1 VPGGFPARRLAAAL
15 SLACACAA
23 APAAAQRVPVPQAP
37 APRPAQARADT
48 TPRDT
53 TRHRAVAP
61 PDSLYNAL
69 LRLPGYTPV
78 EYQADSAQF
87 DNSTRTLR
95 LRGGAVVTREGTTLN
110 AVDSI
115 VYRERS
121 RFVEAYGKPKVTG
134 QGEDIA
140 GNVMFYDLNTKR
152 ASVRGARTKVAEN
165 GMWYVEGNVTS
176 EAAERVYAT
185 SSTFT
190 TDDRPE
196 PAYHFKAD
204 RIMVVRDRLLVGR
217 PAVLY
222 FRNVPVMALP
232 FIVQNL
238 EKGRRSGLLIPQF
251 DVNDIVRTS
260 PRHTERG
267 TGREISNLGYY
278 WALNQYMGVQ
288 MAGSWR
294 SGSYRSLAGGLD
306 FRVLRSFLDGGV
318 TFENYWRS
326 DAQARNFNLAARSS
340 WKPSERTDLSVQAN
354 YASSSSF
361 ERQRTIDPARATAT
375 LHSSASLG
383 RRFDWGNVNLSS
395 ELSQSL
401 ASDDKQSTLPS
412 LSVSVNPI
420 TLFRSA
426 DPEHAG
432 FFNDATLNL
441 GLNGTRRTQT
451 PGNSLRARQPA
462 TTSTSLDAA
471 PSLSL
476 HSLTLGTSFAYA
488 RDELAGLAAIDS
500 AQAVSGTPASRLAA
514 IRPFGISRASWSAST
529 SYQFRL
535 IGTTTFSPSVSLSQ
549 NFVSMDDSV
558 TNHARIDAP
567 PLEALG
573 RWVSSPARVNFGATV
588 SADLFGFFPGVGPYS
603 GIRHHVKP
611 GLQYGYTPGF
621 APTAVQR
628 AVFGSSST
636 AAQNKLT
643 LSLDQT
649 FEGKLREPRPTEQR
663 RDSTSADSAAAPAAQ
678 APSDAR
684 KVTILAI
691 NTSALTYDFNPVP
704 ISRQDL
710 LNPRFVTSD
719 ITNTIRS
726 DLLGGLNM
734 TVGHNLFRRELNDS
748 GQVVR
753 RHFAPYL
760 TSFSTS
766 FTLGQSSAIFR
777 FLGLYHEPNANSRG
791 DQPTRPDTTSQRL
804 QNPQAGNSAFG
815 NTQQAGGGPWS
826 ASIRYS
832 LQRSRPDVDT
842 LGRVSFANNQ
852 DLSGSLQ
859 FYPTKNWGVSWNTSY
874 SVTGHAFTQHS
885 LSFTRNLYRWQAN
898 FDFFRTATG
907 NTAFSFRVHL
917 IDLPDLKFDYR
928 ESNLGF
934 DRPQTLTTP

>member
-1 VPGGFPARRLAAAL
+1 VPARFPATRLAAAA
-15 SLACACAA
+15 ACVIALCA
-23 APAAAQRVPVPQAP
+23 APAAAQRVPAPQAP
-37 APRPAQARADT
+37 APRATPARADT

-53 TRHRAVAP
+53 THRRAVAP

-69 LRLPGYTPV
+69 LKLPGYTPV

-87 DNSTRTLR
+87 DNATRTLR
-95 LRGGAVVTREGTTLN
+95 LRGGAQVVREGTTLD
-110 AVDSI
+110 AADSI

-140 GNVMFYDLNTKR
+140 GNVMFYDLTTRR

-165 GMWYVEGNVTS
+165 GVWFVEGNVTS
-176 EAAERVYAT
+176 EAAERIYAT

-204 RIMVVRDRLLVGR
+204 RVMVVRDRLLVGR

-232 FIVQNL
+232 FIVQPL
-238 EKGRRSGLLIPQF
+238 EKGRHSGLLTPQF

-288 MAGSWR
+288 AAGSWR
-294 SGSYRSLAGGLD
+294 SGSYKSLAGGLD

-326 DAQARNFNLAARSS
+326 DAATKNFNLAAHSS

-361 ERQRTIDPARATAT
+361 ERQRTIDPTRTTAS
-375 LHSSASLG
+375 LHSNASLG
-383 RRFDWGNVNLSS
+383 RRFDWGNLNLSS
-395 ELSQSL
+395 ELTQSL
-401 ASDDKQSTLPS
+401 ADDSKQSTFPS
-412 LSVSVNPI
+412 VSVSVNPI
-420 TLFRSA
+420 TLFRSG
-426 DPEHAG
+426 DPEHSG

-441 GLNGTRRTQT
+441 GLNGSRRTQT
-451 PGNSLRARQPA
+451 PGNSFQARQPV

-471 PSLSL
+471 PSLTL
-476 HSLTLGTSFAYA
+476 HDLSLGTSFNYS
-488 RDELAGLAAIDS
+488 RDELGGLAAIDS
-500 AQAVSGTPASRLAA
+500 ASAVSGTRPDLLSA
-514 IRPFGISRASWSAST
+514 IAPFSVSRASWSAST
-529 SYQFRL
+529 GYTFHL
-535 IGTTTFSPSVSLSQ
+535 VGTTTFNPTVSLSQ
-549 NFVSMDDSV
+549 NLISVQDSV
-558 TNHARIDAP
+558 RNHARLDAP
-567 PLEALG
+567 PPEAFG
-573 RWVSSPARVNFGATV
+573 RWVSSPPRLNFGASV
-588 SADLFGFFPGVGPYS
+588 SADLFGFFPGVGPYAA
-603 GIRHHVKP
+603 IRHHVKP

-621 APTAVQR
+621 APTSVQR
-628 AVFGSSST
+628 AVFGSAAT
-636 AAQNKLT
+636 ATQNRLT

-649 FEGKLREPRPTEQR
+649 FEGKLKEARQPAQR
-663 RDSTSADSAAAPAAQ
+663 RDSTAADSAAAPAAQ
-678 APSDAR
+678 APADAR
-684 KVTILAI
+684 KVTLLAI

-704 ISRQDL
+704 LSRQDI
-710 LNPRFVTSD
+710 LNPRFTTSD

-726 DLLGGLNM
+726 DLLGGLNLTM
-734 TVGHNLFRRELNDS
+734 GHNLFRRELNDS

-766 FTLGQSSAIFR
+766 FTLGQNSAIFR
-777 FLGLYHEPNANSRG
+777 FLGLAHQPNADNRG
-791 DQPTRPDTTSQRL
+791 DQPVRPDTTSQRL
-804 QNPQAGNSAFG
+804 QNPQAGNSALG

-826 ASIRYS
+826 ANIRYS
-832 LQRSRPDVDT
+832 LQRSRPDIDS
-842 LGRVSFANNQ
+842 LGRVQLSDNQ

-859 FYPTKNWGVSWNTSY
+859 FYPTKNWGVSWTTSY
-874 SVTGHAFTQHS
+874 SVTEHAFAQHA
-885 LSFTRNLYRWQAN
+885 LTFTRNLYRWQAN
-898 FDFFRTATG
+898 FDFYRTATG

-917 IDLPDLKFDYR
+917 LDLPDLKFDYR

-934 DRPQTLTTP
+934 DRPQTLTTR